1 MTFTPRDT
9 DYLALL
15 QSLKTCIILHD
26 ATTRNIL
33 WANAAACKVLGF
45 TVEELLPLKAP
56 DMTRKADKYRHEI
69 GIQWLKSAAEDGE
82 AIIEWCYRAK
92 DGTEILTEAIATRV
106 ALSARA
112 VVMVQFRDI
121 AAEERIKEDLHRL
134 EMRLKE
140 FMHDL
145 SEGITVLT
153 PDGDISYLSAS
164 SRRLLGLPDERG
176 TPINFIE
183 LCHASSRA
191 LVTKRL
197 NDACESEA
205 PVTLRYRI
213 RNGDGSIRWHDG
225 SCRYVSLKDDLSG
238 VLLHF
243 RDVTAQVFADE
254 KRRLSERKLEYLARY
269 NAMGEMAMTV
279 SHELSQPLASARN
292 FIEGGILRLIDLPDP
307 PTDILWGMKNVLKQV
322 ERASSVIKSVRD
334 YVVKLE
340 QVEETVDLNAV
351 VNEVDYFIA
360 LKAREARVRV
370 VTDLADRPL
379 LIDCEKVLIGQVI
392 LNFAFNAIDA
402 MTDIP
407 LTERILILRT
417 GTEAGRAVMQVADHG
432 KGIDLGAQQKMF
444 DGFFTS
450 KMNGNAIGL
459 SLCRNIV
466 ARHRGDV
473 WCEANTPRGASF
485 FFSLPVSA
493 TELRGASRAQTLDGP
508 AADAN
513 ASDPALSSL
522 PVANAA
528 PAPAKPVRA
537 TG

>member
-26 ATTRNIL
+26 AKTRNIL
-33 WANAAACKVLGF
+33 WANATACAVLGF

-69 GIQWLKSAAEDGE
+69 GIQWLKSAAESGE

-106 ALSARA
+106 ELSERA

-153 PDGDISYLSAS
+153 PDGDISYLSVS
-164 SRRLLGLPDERG
+164 SRRLLGLPDESE
-176 TPINFIE
+176 TSINFIE
-183 LCHASSRA
+183 LCHESSRA

-197 NDACESEA
+197 TDAWESDTPIA
-205 PVTLRYRI
+205 LRYRI
-213 RNGDGSIRWHDG
+213 RNGDGSIRWHDA
-225 SCRYVSLKDDLSG
+225 SCRYMALKDDLSG

-243 RDVTAQVFADE
+243 RDVTAQVVADE
-254 KRRLSERKLEYLARY
+254 TRRLSERKLEYLARY

-292 FIEGGILRLIDLPDP
+292 FIEGGILRLNDLPEP

-322 ERASSVIKSVRD
+322 ERASAVIKSVRD

-340 QVEETVDLNAV
+340 QVEETIDLNAV
-351 VNEVDYFIA
+351 VNEVDYFIT

-370 VTDLADRPL
+370 VTDLATQPL
-379 LIDCEKVLIGQVI
+379 LIQCEKVLIGQVI

-402 MTDIP
+402 MIDIP
-407 LTERILILRT
+407 MTERVLTLRT
-417 GTEAGRAVMQVADHG
+417 GADAGRVVMQVADQG
-432 KGIDLGAQQKMF
+432 KGIDLGEQQKLF

-450 KMNGNAIGL
+450 KMNGNGIGL

-473 WCEANTPRGASF
+473 WCEANKPHGASF
-485 FFSLPVSA
+485 FFSLPVSV
-493 TELRGASRAQTLDGP
+493 
-508 AADAN
+508 
-513 ASDPALSSL
+513 SDRLSPL
-522 PVANAA
+522 ETRQDN
-528 PAPAKPVRA
+528 RLM
-537 TG
+537 